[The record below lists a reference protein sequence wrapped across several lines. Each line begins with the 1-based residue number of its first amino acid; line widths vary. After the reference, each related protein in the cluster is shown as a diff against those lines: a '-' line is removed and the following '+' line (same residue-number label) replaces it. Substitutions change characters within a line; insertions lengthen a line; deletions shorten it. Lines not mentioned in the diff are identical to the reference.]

1 MNFPNLYAEM
11 TVTAVREHN
20 KTDLAYHTERTHAM
34 TNPLDDIRHYSP
46 KLTISQLIKFFE
58 KKKMSLTRG
67 MVQNYIRDG
76 LLPPPAG
83 KRFYTHKHIAALVV
97 ICKLKTVF
105 DIPTIQKSLVPLM
118 DDEGLPLE
126 IYSQLMDR
134 VLILNEKIMDAGEL
148 QHYDML
154 LMLLA
159 AELKHRARSASS

>member
-1 MNFPNLYAEM
+1 MA
-11 TVTAVREHN
+11 
-20 KTDLAYHTERTHAM
+20 
-34 TNPLDDIRHYSP
+34 NPLDDIRHYSP

-76 LLPPPAG
+76 LLPPPAD

-105 DIPTIQKSLVPLM
+105 DIPTIQKTLMPLM

-126 IYSQLMDR
+126 LYSRFFDR
-134 VLILNEKIMDAGEL
+134 IQGLLTMILDAEDL
-148 QHYDML
+148 QNNDILFMVFI
-154 LMLLA
+154 
-159 AELKHRARSASS
+159 AELKSQVVLSPS

>member
-1 MNFPNLYAEM
+1 
-11 TVTAVREHN
+11 
-20 KTDLAYHTERTHAM
+20 M
-34 TNPLDDIRHYSP
+34 TNPLSDIRHYSP

-58 KKKMSLTRG
+58 KKEMSLTRG

-83 KRFYTHKHIAALVV
+83 KRFYTHKHVAALVI

-126 IYSQLMDR
+126 TYSQLIDK
-134 VLILNEKIMDAGEL
+134 VPGLLETILDTGEL
-148 QHYDML
+148 QYNNIQ
-154 LMLLA
+154 LMLLT
-159 AELKHRARSASS
+159 AELKHQVSSSASFYAGPTSTTSAGDSFGL